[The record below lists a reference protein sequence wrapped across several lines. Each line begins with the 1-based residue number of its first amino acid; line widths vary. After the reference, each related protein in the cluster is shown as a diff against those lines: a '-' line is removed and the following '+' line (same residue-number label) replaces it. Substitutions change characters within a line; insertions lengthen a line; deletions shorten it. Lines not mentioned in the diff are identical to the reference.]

1 MAQRRLVIFYRYLF
15 FWSSV
20 CKGLQHG
27 LAVDELSFW
36 SAELA
41 APSTEVPA
49 VSMLLID
56 IERLMYLSLFVIC
69 SGAMGIITSKKY
81 AYT

>member
-20 CKGLQHG
+20 REGLRHG
-27 LAVDELSFW
+27 LSVDELSFW
-36 SAELA
+36 SVELA

-49 VSMLLID
+49 VSVLLID
-56 IERLMYLSLFVIC
+56 IEEMMYLSSFVIY
-69 SGAMGIITSKKY
+69 SGAMGIISSKKY